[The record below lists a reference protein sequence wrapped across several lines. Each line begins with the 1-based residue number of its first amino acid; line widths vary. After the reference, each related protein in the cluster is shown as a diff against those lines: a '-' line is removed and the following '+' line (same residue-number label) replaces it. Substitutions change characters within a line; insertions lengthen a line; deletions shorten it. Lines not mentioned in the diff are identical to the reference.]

1 MSSIIYCISGMGA
14 DERVFKNLK
23 LSGFQLKYIPW
34 IQPLKNEEIQE
45 YAKRM
50 SLAITNPSPVI
61 LGVSFGGIMAIEIA
75 KQKNFKNIIIVSSV
89 KSKMEIPGWMRATG
103 SWKLDKI
110 LPLKP
115 FPLINSFLNDRL
127 GVSNEEEKKLV
138 DDYRGKTDP
147 VYLNWAVH
155 QVLNWQNEFLPNNL
169 LHIQGSN
176 DKIFPVK
183 YVNATHVI
191 NGGTHLMIYNRAAE
205 ISKIIDSEV

>member
-14 DERVFKNLK
+14 DERVFNNLE
-23 LSGFQLKYIPW
+23 LSNHQLKYIPW
-34 IQPLKNEEIQE
+34 IQPLKNEGIQE

-50 SLAITNPSPVI
+50 SLAITDPNPVI

-75 KQKNFKNIIIVSSV
+75 KQRNFKNIIIISSV
-89 KSKMEIPGWMRATG
+89 KSKNEIPGWMKATG

-110 LPLKP
+110 FPLKP

-183 YVNATHVI
+183 HVNATYVI